1 MYWLHEHYL
10 NEQPKNSFRKE
21 VRIFVFLFVGI
32 FVGILVF
39 TNFNLFASN
48 FLGLF
53 EEEIHPVAPM
63 STSILSQDN
72 DIASIVDTAQ
82 KNDIEIQ
89 WLLKNYQQTTDA
101 NTLAPS
107 TEEIL
112 QSHLM
117 DYNFSFNTV
126 PPVDRIIVPSL
137 WLDVPIITNENMAP
151 VDFAKAD
158 FDKELDQWIVKY
170 PTTPEPWEEWNTLLF
185 GHTSYVVWKT
195 NPYGTIF
202 KDLPKLKDSTLIQI
216 LRKGD
221 LYEYKVIDLFIVPPK
236 QVNAQYMTY
245 QNAGGSYITLM
256 WCYPLGTDNKRIMVV
271 AKLIDK

>member
-1 MYWLHEHYL
+1 MHGIHEHYIH
-10 NEQPKNSFRKE
+10 ETSKKSFWQEIKTFA
-21 VRIFVFLFVGI
+21 VFFVVIFAW
-32 FVGILVF
+32 ILVF

-48 FLGLF
+48 FNALF
-53 EEEIHPVAPM
+53 SDDIHATAPIDTSVLSENSDI
-63 STSILSQDN
+63 ST
-72 DIASIVDTAQ
+72 IVDVAE

-89 WLLKNYQQTTDA
+89 WLLKNYQTTADA
-101 NTLAPS
+101 TTLTPS

-117 DYNFSFNTV
+117 DYGFLFNTV
-126 PPVDRIIVPSL
+126 PPVDRIIIPSL
-137 WLDVPIITNENMAP
+137 GLDVPIVTNENM
-151 VDFAKAD
+151 VVTDFAKAD
-158 FDKELDQWIVKY
+158 FDEQLEEWIVKY
-170 PTTPEPWEEWNTLLF
+170 PTTPAPGQEGNTLLF
-185 GHTSYVVWKT
+185 GHTSYVVRKD

-216 LRKGD
+216 LRQGN
-221 LYEYKVIDLFIVPPK
+221 LYEYKVIDLFIVSPK

-271 AKLIDK
+271 AKLID

>member
-1 MYWLHEHYL
+1 MFAA
-10 NEQPKNSFRKE
+10 N
-21 VRIFVFLFVGI
+21 FLA
-32 FVGILVF
+32 
-39 TNFNLFASN
+39 LFAD
-48 FLGLF
+48 
-53 EEEIHPVAPM
+53 EIHPVAPLVVADDSI
-63 STSILSQDN
+63 ST
-72 DIASIVDTAQ
+72 IVDVAQ

-89 WLLKNYQQTTDA
+89 WLLKSYENATDA
-101 NTLAPS
+101 TSLTPS
-107 TEEIL
+107 LEETL

-117 DYNFSFNTV
+117 GYDFSFSTV
-126 PPVDRIIVPSL
+126 PPVDRIIIPSL
-137 WLDVPIITNENMAP
+137 WLDVPIVTNENMAP

-158 FDKELDQWIVKY
+158 FDKQLEEWIVKY
-170 PTTPEPWEEWNTLLF
+170 PTTPAPWEEGNTLLF

-216 LRKGD
+216 LRKGN
-221 LYEYKVIDLFIVPPK
+221 LYEYKVIDLFIVNPK

-271 AKLIDK
+271 AKLIK